1 MADQNL
7 KQIQFKRTSTE
18 NKAPGADIVARGE
31 IALNTHGRTLA
42 IYTKDEA
49 DNVVQLAGKG
59 VPFLDTAGNL
69 NVDGTTTLKD
79 NVTISPN
86 KAINFEASDLSG
98 ALVRHITGKCANNDG
113 WYIGAG
119 GASDQGFLEIGTY
132 DNGNEPIYFVQR
144 TGGTTQAEVRRL
156 ALLDGF
162 GDTSIPGDLR
172 LTNKTVKISNG
183 STLTL
188 EMGVGANDAYIKNL
202 RGTGVLQLTNDSN
215 LTFRNSQVYYAMNG
229 RGPGKSGTLLT
240 NVENNRQAWQYV
252 ISAATTAT
260 PRWVKVATIK
270 HPGDVSSQLDLMIT
284 GGIDSGHGRHYVDF
298 ITLSGRN
305 LTSWSTSNLDNW
317 VEWRRVGSPNRGN
330 APEYYVVKN
339 DAATDSEASFDFY
352 AKVPRYGNWLYVTV
366 LNTAGYNGQDS
377 GKVIIYETSQ
387 DTGATTPSGSILV
400 SMKQIFDSIAKPDFS
415 DTTGTLPVN
424 RGGTGATNVGDARNN
439 LGLRTAAV
447 RDVGESSG
455 NVMEVGAF
463 GVGGGGKSIVDI
475 TSDVDLMNRLKAI
488 GGTTFRANVK
498 TVNGKAEYTGSP
510 YYSHGAGFFSRTG
523 DTMAALNID
532 YSSGNVRVFAIN
544 DRGLADGKVSYNMLY
559 GTSNKPN
566 ADDNDFVSKS
576 RGGTFGADVTV
587 SGDITANT
595 VSGRVLKLSGGGAA
609 YVPPSQGAYISWNKE
624 NGSGRTDFIN
634 HRSNTSTVP
643 GGFDFWN
650 YEGNTSNMRHLAQIR
665 NTGDLVLFPSDISK
679 AVTFQTDGNIVG
691 GTLFGGNL
699 NNYLSNLTGTA
710 NSKVSKSGDTMTGR
724 LNVYQSDTNAGAQA
738 IYIKGVQ
745 HTPVVLE
752 RNTDANLSIAFRL
765 TGVNPILQ
773 RKLGLAKDGTLRWG
787 TGDNQTDNALVFDQN
802 SIGMVRVNMT
812 GGYLGQEV
820 AEDIGGRTL
829 SIDDLF
835 LNSSDVGTRRVYSC
849 LAQGPGAN
857 ITGMPPALTNL
868 QGDFI
873 LIVEKMRS
881 AAGVDFRN
889 KQTFISGRNNKTYF
903 RYGAGTGTTSAP
915 AVNWTPWEEVITT
928 SNTNGILPISS
939 GGTGANTAADA
950 RNNFNLG
957 LGQTATF
964 GGLIVNGVGNNDPVV
979 TFKNGAVIREAQGG
993 SIGALIMSAS
1003 TTAPAAAKYIAF
1015 RPYGDTSNSE
1025 IRVKAYGNNETMLEW
1040 AQGPA
1045 VRSNTA
1051 GAFVIYAKAGQA
1063 IHLRPNGDTASQS
1076 TVIDQTG
1083 KMTVGGE
1090 FEAQNSKITGNLNV
1104 SEDNRMIVLGK
1115 NSDIGLVKK
1124 NGMPG
1129 KMAIGKS
1136 NSFTVMVSAN
1146 TNNQINPA
1154 DTFSDI
1160 FKVDASG
1167 NQTVYGNAQI
1177 NRQLTVTSNTNLNSD
1192 LIVKGNSRFSGVINA
1207 DGNINV
1213 ASGKFVIAGQAPT
1226 DNSHLTNK
1234 KYVDDKVASAIS
1246 NAGDTYLPLAG
1257 GTVTGN
1263 LDVTGTR
1270 LKTWQLEVDSKSTL
1284 RGGLDVSSS
1293 LKVSSGNLVAADTTN
1308 AGGLFAKNG
1317 NVYCDAGSAGTNSNY
1332 WFRDSAGNTRGVIWS
1347 NGQNGDMIIRNQ
1359 SGRELV
1365 FRNDGYLQLAHL
1377 APGNTDNANTVNGIR
1392 LQRGDTIFD
1401 SFNAWQSGEYV
1412 RAGWHFYNASGVD
1425 QWLAL
1430 TDTGVKIWGSAANLR
1445 VEGVGNFWDVEIRS
1459 DRRVKSNIAKIDN
1472 ALDKVSKL
1480 SGNVY
1485 DLQLPNGDTK
1495 PSAGLIAQEVQ
1506 EVLPEAVTTD
1516 NDKDALL
1523 RLNYNA
1529 VIALLVESVKELK
1542 AEIEEL
1548 KSK

>member
-42 IYTKDEA
+42 IYTKDENDA
-49 DNVVQLAGKG
+49 VVQLAGKG
-59 VPFLDTAGNL
+59 VPFLDTSGNL

-119 GASDQGFLEIGTY
+119 DASDQGFLEIGTY
-132 DNGNEPIYFVQR
+132 DNGNGPIYFVQR
-144 TGGTTQAEVRRL
+144 TGGTAQSEVRRL

-172 LTNKTVKISNG
+172 LTSKTVKISNG

-215 LTFRNSQVYYAMNG
+215 LTFRNSQIYYAMNG

-252 ISAATTAT
+252 ISAATAASA
-260 PRWVKVATIK
+260 RWVKIATVK
-270 HPGDVSSQLDLMIT
+270 HPGDGSSQLDLMIS

-317 VEWRRVGSPNRGN
+317 VEWRRVGSPSKTNV
-330 APEYYVVKN
+330 PEYYVVKN
-339 DAATDSEASFDFY
+339 DAATDADASFDFY
-352 AKVPRYGNWLYVTV
+352 AKFPRYGNSLYVTV
-366 LNTAGYNGQDS
+366 LNTAGYNGQDN
-377 GKVIIYETSQ
+377 GRVIIYETGQ
-387 DTGATTPSGSILV
+387 DTGATAPSGSILV
-400 SMKQIFDSIAKPDFS
+400 SMKQIFDSLAKPDFG

-424 RGGTGATNVGDARNN
+424 RGGTSATNAGDARNN

-447 RDVGESSG
+447 RDVGESNG

-463 GVGGGGKSIVDI
+463 GIGGNGKSVVDI
-475 TSDVDLMNRLKAI
+475 TSDVDLMTRLKAI

-498 TVNGKAEYTGSP
+498 TVNGKPVWEGP
-510 YYSHGAGFFSRTG
+510 GFYSHGAGFFSRTG
-523 DTMAALNID
+523 DTMSALNID
-532 YSSGNVRVFAIN
+532 YSTGNVRVFAIN

-576 RGGTFGADVTV
+576 RGGTYDASITIN
-587 SGDITANT
+587 GDITANA
-595 VSGRVLKLSGGGAA
+595 VSGRVLKLSGGGASF
-609 YVPPSQGAYISWNKE
+609 VPPSQGAYVSWNKE
-624 NGSGRTDFIN
+624 NGAGRTDFIN
-634 HRSNTSTVP
+634 HRSTSANVQ

-787 TGDNQTDNALVFDQN
+787 TGDNQTDNALVFDQT

-812 GGYLGQEV
+812 GGYLGPEV

-835 LNSSDVGTRRVYSC
+835 LDSNDVGTRRVYSC

-868 QGDFI
+868 KGDFI

-903 RYGAGTGTTSAP
+903 RYGAGTGTTSAT

-1025 IRVKAYGNNETMLEW
+1025 IRAKAYGNNETMLEW

-1076 TVIDQTG
+1076 TVIDQNG

-1146 TNNQINPA
+1146 TNNQINPG

-1167 NQTVYGNAQI
+1167 NQTVYGNSQI
-1177 NRQLTVTSNTNLNSD
+1177 NRQLTVAS
-1192 LIVKGNSRFSGVINA
+1192 VINA
-1207 DGNINV
+1207 NGGIIV
-1213 ASGKFVIAGQAPT
+1213 PTTKYVQIADAPT
-1226 DNSHLTNK
+1226 QNNQATNK

-1270 LKTWQLEVDSKSTL
+1270 LKTWKLEVD
-1284 RGGLDVSSS
+1284 GGGAVLGGTIDVVGKANFSNELTANTSINVMNDGNS
-1293 LKVSSGNLVAADTTN
+1293 HLFFRKADGTEKGLLYADDLGNVSIR
-1308 AGGLFAKNG
+1308 AGG
-1317 NVYCDAGSAGTNSNY
+1317 GSGPVWNFWNSGSCQFPGAISNY
-1332 WFRDSAGNTRGVIWS
+1332 NGINSTTYYPGGNKNDYLNTAGLVSRFS
-1347 NGQNGDMIIRNQ
+1347 NGAYASLYFQ
-1359 SGRELV
+1359 EYV
-1365 FRNDGYLQLAHL
+1365 
-1377 APGNTDNANTVNGIR
+1377 GNYHQAILNVNGYGQDNSFYFR
-1392 LQRGDTIFD
+1392 SGGDFFCTRNGSFD
-1401 SFNAWQSGEYV
+1401 N
-1412 RAGWHFYNASGVD
+1412 
-1425 QWLAL
+1425 
-1430 TDTGVKIWGSAANLR
+1430 
-1445 VEGVGNFWDVEIRS
+1445 VEIRS
-1459 DRRVKSNIAKIDN
+1459 DRRAKSDIKVIEN
-1472 ALDKVSKL
+1472 ALEKVETL
-1480 SGNVY
+1480 SGNTY
-1485 DLQLPNGDTK
+1485 ELHNTSGGTTR
-1495 PSAGLIAQEVQ
+1495 SAGLIAQEVQ
-1506 EVLPEAVTTD
+1506 EVLPEAVTQD
-1516 NDKDALL
+1516 NEEDGGML
-1523 RLNYNA
+1523 RLNYNS
-1529 VIALLVESVKELK
+1529 VIALLVESVKELSAEVKGLK

>member
-42 IYTKDEA
+42 IYTKDENDA
-49 DNVVQLAGKG
+49 VVQLAGKG
-59 VPFLDTAGNL
+59 VPFLDTSGTL
-69 NVDGTTTLKD
+69 SVDGTTTLKD

-86 KAINFEASDLSG
+86 KAISFETTDLSG
-98 ALVRHITGKCANNDG
+98 EITRHIVGKCATNDG

-119 GASDQGFLEIGTY
+119 GTRNSGILEIGTI
-132 DNGNEPIYFVQR
+132 DDGAETIQFVQR
-144 TGGTTQAEVRRL
+144 GAGNVEARKLV
-156 ALLDGF
+156 LLDSSGN
-162 GDTSIPGDLR
+162 TTLPGDLR
-172 LTNKTVKISNG
+172 LSTNKTVKISNG

-202 RGTGVLQLTNDSN
+202 RGSGVLQLTNDSN

-240 NVENNRQAWQYV
+240 NVENNRQAWQYT
-252 ISAATTAT
+252 ISAATAAT

-270 HPGDVSSQLDLMIT
+270 HPGDASSQLDLMIT

-317 VEWRRVGSPNRGN
+317 VEWRRVGSPSKTNV
-330 APEYYVVKN
+330 PEYYVVKN
-339 DAATDSEASFDFY
+339 DSATDADASFDFY
-352 AKVPRYGNWLYVTV
+352 AKVPRYGNGLYVTV

-377 GKVIIYETSQ
+377 GKVIIYETGQ
-387 DTGATTPSGSILV
+387 DTGAAAPSGSILV
-400 SMKQIFDSIAKPDFS
+400 SMKQIFDSLAKPDFG

-463 GVGGGGKSIVDI
+463 GVGGNGKSLVNI
-475 TSDVDLMNRLKAI
+475 TSDVDLMTRLKAL
-488 GGTTFRANVK
+488 GGTVFRAN
-498 TVNGKAEYTGSP
+498 TASGYTGAP
-510 YYSHGAGFFSRTG
+510 YYSHGTGFYGRAS

-532 YSSGNVRVFAIN
+532 YATGNVRVFAIN
-544 DRGLADGKVSYNMLY
+544 DSGLASGRVNSNVLY
-559 GTSNKPN
+559 GTANKPSKDDVGLGNLTNDTQVKKAGDTMTGDLTAPNFHASGPGTASFYVN
-566 ADDNDFVSKS
+566 AGTGNAHVWFRTDANERGVIWATPNTADLGQINIRAKTT
-576 RGGTFGADVTV
+576 GGTSAGDFSFRSDGRLDVPV
-587 SGDITANT
+587 A
-595 VSGRVLKLSGGGAA
+595 VKVGGAA
-609 YVPPSQGAYISWNKE
+609 MLTK
-624 NGSGRTDFIN
+624 
-634 HRSNTSTVP
+634 
-643 GGFDFWN
+643 
-650 YEGNTSNMRHLAQIR
+650 
-665 NTGDLVLFPSDISK
+665 
-679 AVTFQTDGNIVG
+679 DGNITSG
-691 GTLFGGNL
+691 SMFGGNL
-699 NNYLSNLTGTA
+699 NNYLTSIKNDITTGD
-710 NSKVSKSGDTMTGR
+710 NKQVSKTGDTMTGNLTINANLKVENPSGTFVDLGSENSDKYSR
-724 LNVYQSDTNAGAQA
+724 LTLARKVGDGAAVAMLKITPEGYVQFGYQTAVATPSPTKYIRVKPDGLDVEGDLVFNQTYRGTEEAVDISDKTIDLNSLVIKRTDPGTRQLYKCVSSGGGNNISNKPTSDGNFVLEVLSLRKVSDT
-738 IYIKGVQ
+738 
-745 HTPVVLE
+745 
-752 RNTDANLSIAFRL
+752 D
-765 TGVNPILQ
+765 
-773 RKLGLAKDGTLRWG
+773 W
-787 TGDNQTDNALVFDQN
+787 
-802 SIGMVRVNMT
+802 
-812 GGYLGQEV
+812 
-820 AEDIGGRTL
+820 
-829 SIDDLF
+829 
-835 LNSSDVGTRRVYSC
+835 SC
-849 LAQGPGAN
+849 
-857 ITGMPPALTNL
+857 
-868 QGDFI
+868 
-873 LIVEKMRS
+873 
-881 AAGVDFRN
+881 
-889 KQTFISGRNNKTYF
+889 KQTFTTKNGGVEGTYI
-903 RYGAGTGTTSAP
+903 RYAQNGSWSAWKEVVAG
-915 AVNWTPWEEVITT
+915 VQ
-928 SNTNGILPISS
+928 PINL
-939 GGTGANTAADA
+939 GGTGATSVASA
-950 RNNFNLG
+950 RNNLGVGEGQTVSFGNLVTNDLTANGNARLVGRLNLG
-957 LGQTATF
+957 STSATGVLRANEAGAVVLGSASGQNIHIRAGSPDTSSGETRFEPNGNVLVGGVLTSSGSLQVNGEATM
-964 GGLIVNGVGNNDPVV
+964 GRSLIVSQNIKNTND
-979 TFKNGAVIREAQGG
+979 
-993 SIGALIMSAS
+993 
-1003 TTAPAAAKYIAF
+1003 
-1015 RPYGDTSNSE
+1015 NSF
-1025 IRVKAYGNNETMLEW
+1025 ILM
-1040 AQGPA
+1040 
-1045 VRSNTA
+1045 
-1051 GAFVIYAKAGQA
+1051 
-1063 IHLRPNGDTASQS
+1063 
-1076 TVIDQTG
+1076 G
-1083 KMTVGGE
+1083 KD
-1090 FEAQNSKITGNLNV
+1090 S
-1104 SEDNRMIVLGK
+1104 DLGF
-1115 NSDIGLVKK
+1115 VKK
-1124 NGMPG
+1124 SGAGSKLVFASG
-1129 KMAIGKS
+1129 KT
-1136 NSFTVMVSAN
+1136 FTVAKSSA
-1146 TNNQINPA
+1146 TAISNPA
-1154 DTFSDI
+1154 SETYTDV
-1160 FKVDASG
+1160 FKVDADG
-1167 NQTVYGNAQI
+1167 NQTVYGNAQV
-1177 NRQLTVTSNTNLNSD
+1177 NRQLTVSSSAT
-1192 LIVKGNSRFSGVINA
+1192 VAGVINA
-1207 DGNINV
+1207 NGGIIV
-1213 ASGKFVIAGQAPT
+1213 PTTKYVQIADAPT
-1226 DNSHLTNK
+1226 QNNQATNK
-1234 KYVDDKVASAIS
+1234 KYVDDRVASAIS

-1270 LKTWQLEVDSKSTL
+1270 LKTWQLEVDGKSTL

-1377 APGNTDNANTVNGIR
+1377 APGNTDTGNTVNGIR
-1392 LQRGDTIFD
+1392 LQRGDTVFD
-1401 SFNAWQSGEYV
+1401 SFNAWKSGEYV

-1459 DRRVKSNIAKIDN
+1459 DRRVKSNIAKINN